1 MLKQLEY
8 ATRGHHVAADAARI
22 WLLRAKPSRERYR
35 NFLARIYA
43 FEAPVEERWLQ
54 TPALDRVIDVW
65 RRISTG
71 FLALDLRALDAAPPA
86 PEAAPFIGVE
96 QALGWMFV
104 VERGRR
110 LNGMLRRHLLRRMPD
125 VLETAGAFLT
135 ASSSSGARWDQLGTA
150 LDRAAYNHRAAAEQI
165 VNAAH
170 RAFRALRTAVPDT
183 TSDVRAA

>member
-8 ATRGHHVAADAARI
+8 ATRGQHVAADAARI

-35 NFLARIYA
+35 DFLARIYA

-54 TPALDRVIDVW
+54 TPDLDRVIDVW

-71 FLALDLRALDAAPPA
+71 FLASDLRALDAAPAA
-86 PEAAPFIGVE
+86 PDPAPFIGVE
-96 QALGWMFV
+96 QSLGWMFV

-110 LNGMLRRHLLRRMPD
+110 LNGMLRRHLLRRLPE
-125 VLETAGAFLT
+125 VVETAGDFLT
-135 ASSSSGARWDQLGTA
+135 ASSSCGARWDQLGTA

-165 VNAAH
+165 INAAH
-170 RAFRALRTAVPDT
+170 RAFRALRTFPPVHKP
-183 TSDVRAA
+183 DVRAA